1 MTATWA
7 ARLWGL
13 FRERVVDPRAGVAVL
28 TSMNLLM
35 MVLQCCFLLTERVW
49 WWIYLNTYTLG
60 LFTVALYPGAV
71 RVLPG
76 ARFRIRRLWRRPS
89 VRTSLPVRIPR

>member
-7 ARLWGL
+7 TRLWGV
-13 FRERVVDPRAGVAVL
+13 FCERVVDPRAGVAVL

-49 WWIYLNTYTLG
+49 W
-60 LFTVALYPGAV
+60 
-71 RVLPG
+71 
-76 ARFRIRRLWRRPS
+76 
-89 VRTSLPVRIPR
+89 